1 MWASATAGMQAVEDV
16 SKVVIPTHM
25 WASATSV
32 NGFVPKFNRVVIPTH
47 MWASATSYRS
57 VLCFGCFR
65 CYTHS
70 YVGFCNLIIQ
80 HLYRKHLKALLYPL
94 ICGLLQHD
102 EARLEAVAGKG
113 CYTHSYVGFC
123 NKPSW
128 ISVSSLTVVIPTHMW
143 ASATN

>member
-1 MWASATAGMQAVEDV
+1 MGFCNTSKDIEYIQKQVVIPTHMWASATAGMQAVEDV

-94 ICGLLQHD
+94 ICGLLQPII
-102 EARLEAVAGKG
+102 K
-113 CYTHSYVGFC
+113 
-123 NKPSW
+123 
-128 ISVSSLTVVIPTHMW
+128 ISVVIG
-143 ASATN
+143 